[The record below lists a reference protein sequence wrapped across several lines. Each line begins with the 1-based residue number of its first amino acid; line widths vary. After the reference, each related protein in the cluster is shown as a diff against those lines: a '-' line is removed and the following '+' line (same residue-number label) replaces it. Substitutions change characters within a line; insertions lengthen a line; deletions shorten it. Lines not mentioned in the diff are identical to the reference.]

1 MDNLILVLD
10 VLDTIEEQNI
20 DKDLAICTL
29 LTYLDVDKLREVQ
42 DIFLMEGN
50 NEND

>member
-20 DKDLAICTL
+20 DKDLAISTL
-29 LTYLDVDKLREVQ
+29 LTYLNVDELREVQ

>member
-10 VLDTIEEQNI
+10 VLDIIEEQNI
-20 DKDLAICTL
+20 DKDLVICTL
-29 LTYLDVDKLREVQ
+29 LTYLNVDELREVQ

-50 NEND
+50 